1 MDFTSAAE
9 LLAIDGHTHA
19 HLDCTSAAELLTA
32 GSHTHAYGTSRRRP
46 LSFSPF
52 CSYAIAAQ

>member
-19 HLDCTSAAELLTA
+19 HLDCTSAAVLLSPLAAART
-32 GSHTHAYGTSRRRP
+32 HT
-46 LSFSPF
+46 
-52 CSYAIAAQ
+52 